1 MNERERDTLIE
12 AGVSVHR
19 EQDREGRLLPPP
31 EYWDLAPED
40 AEELF
45 RRQVMSREVD
55 RAMDPAGRSATV
67 KAVLARL
74 GIG

>member
-1 MNERERDTLIE
+1 MNERERDALIE

-19 EQDREGRLLPPP
+19 ERDREGRLIPPP
-31 EYWDLAPED
+31 EYWDLSPED
-40 AEELF
+40 VDELF
-45 RRQVMSREVD
+45 RRQVVSREME
-55 RAMDPAGRSATV
+55 RAMDREGRSATV